1 MWVNLRLTPKVKVIN
16 ASHNTHMLIQPV
28 DRKTFEERTFPHVY
42 DVLVNKEND
51 HYYAKD
57 AYGKIICVDSQTA
70 CLQESINYIKDSGG
84 KVFIKSNLV
93 LDEEVDVSDANNVE
107 IVGNGSAT
115 IYANND
121 INIFSVPGWFS
132 GLIGKTPVNGFVVR
146 DLIFD
151 MRGFRGSPI
160 SLAGSRIV
168 VDNVE
173 TRNVNG
179 YSVYLINAKK
189 VFITNSRLHSIGIDP
204 AIGIESFSNDYVKD
218 ILILNNYIEAEQF
231 AGIATSL
238 ADPNTY
244 MSDIIV
250 IGNKIVGA
258 KNRNGIELIYAPNS
272 VVIGNIIE
280 EVGQHG
286 IVVTSNSIVESNII
300 KSCGMHAIFLIDGTS
315 GTIVHGN
322 MIPAGKSIRVNVDD
336 IPNNIILNNMN
347 YPTDIFVYTNQIVP
361 IGTNNTYGSSVTIVS
376 PSGIIRYPRI
386 QIIWGGIFDAGETV
400 SVKITAVYNDN
411 TTASIIKSATATDS
425 LWLADSDIMQLMAQG
440 KIIKQINISAST
452 NLPTTQVT
460 VTINAYGF

>member
-1 MWVNLRLTPKVKVIN
+1 MPRVKSRMIARHYATP
-16 ASHNTHMLIQPV
+16 HP
-28 DRKTFEERTFPHVY
+28 Y
-42 DVLVNKEND
+42 DVVVYREGGR
-51 HYYAKD
+51 YYAKD
-57 AYGKIICVDSQTA
+57 QRGNLICVDSQTA

-93 LDEEVDVSDANNVE
+93 LDEEVDVSGANNVE
-107 IVGNGSAT
+107 IVGNGSVT
-115 IYANND
+115 IYANNN

-160 SLAGSRIV
+160 ALAGSRIV

-218 ILILNNYIEAEQF
+218 IFILNNYIEAEQF
-231 AGIATSL
+231 AGISTSF

-244 MSDIIV
+244 MSDIII

-258 KNRNGIELIYAPNS
+258 KYRNGIELTYAPNS
-272 VVIGNIIE
+272 VIIGNIIE

-286 IVVTSNSIVESNII
+286 IVATSDSVIKSNII
-300 KSCGMHAIFLIDGTS
+300 KSCGMYAIFLIDGTS
-315 GTIVHGN
+315 RTIVHEN
-322 MIPAGKSIRVNVDD
+322 VVPAGKGIRVSVDD

-347 YPTDIFVYTNQIVP
+347 YPTDIFVYANLIVP
-361 IGTNNTYGSSVTIVS
+361 IGTNNTYGSPVTIVS

-386 QIIWGGIFDAGETV
+386 QIIWGGIFNTGETV

-411 TTASIIKSATATDS
+411 TTTSIVKSATATDS

-452 NLPTTQVT
+452 NQATTQAT